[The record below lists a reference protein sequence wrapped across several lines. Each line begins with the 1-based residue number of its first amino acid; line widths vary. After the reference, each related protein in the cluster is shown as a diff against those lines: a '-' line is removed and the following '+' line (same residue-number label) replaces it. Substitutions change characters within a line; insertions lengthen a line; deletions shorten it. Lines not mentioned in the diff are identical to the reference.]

1 MEVNSKTRI
10 FLDVLGALL
19 HESVTDEIAAKMLVD
34 NGYSSDIESARRTVL
49 LIHNDIS
56 NSRMSK
62 NNAEDS
68 LIQDAFDRDYKKEYQ
83 NYHAKPEQKKNR
95 AARNKARKI
104 MGLKVGDPREV
115 DHKKPLSTGGSNH
128 KRNLRIVSRLT
139 NRRKGNDEKK

>member
-68 LIQDAFDRDYKKEYQ
+68 LILSTRTLPSGIRY
-83 NYHAKPEQKKNR
+83 
-95 AARNKARKI
+95 
-104 MGLKVGDPREV
+104 PREGLPGSKSTMHRGNSWTCLLTV
-115 DHKKPLSTGGSNH
+115 TNRPEITWLFGIYRERHREFISTGSGSAEQA
-128 KRNLRIVSRLT
+128 KR
-139 NRRKGNDEKK
+139 KK